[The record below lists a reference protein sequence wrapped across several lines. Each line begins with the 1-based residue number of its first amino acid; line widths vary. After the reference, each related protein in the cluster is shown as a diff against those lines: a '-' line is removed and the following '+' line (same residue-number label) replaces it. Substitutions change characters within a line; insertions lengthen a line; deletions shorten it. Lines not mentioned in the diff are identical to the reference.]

1 MLGARCPLLA
11 EDDHGSWYFAFD
23 TPTLPS
29 GDRRRV
35 RRGGFATHQAAQREL
50 DALRDPAVALGAV
63 LTVSAWL
70 KLWLEE
76 KVVLRESTRRS
87 YSELSRNHLVPTL
100 GEICLADLNA
110 QHVTAMLEE
119 VRARHAR
126 GGAPVSEG
134 TVARV
139 YATLRAAL
147 NCAVRDGLIP
157 VNPALLVKPGGMRR
171 PRAVVWT
178 EDRVEQWRRD
188 GIRPPVA
195 VWTATQTA
203 QFLHQTATDWLY
215 AVFHL
220 IALRGLRRGEAAG
233 LRWCDAD
240 LDSGTIYIDR
250 QLQQRDGQVVQA
262 PLKTNSSRRAVA
274 LDTTTASALRR
285 HRMLQRSEA
294 RALGRAPSGYVFTNE
309 HGDPVTPDY
318 LTRRFAEL
326 LANTDLPPIRLHD
339 LRHVAASLAIQAGAD
354 LKVIQDQLG
363 HSSIVITADTYV
375 SILPEHARKAAE
387 NTAGLIARAG
397 RKPPGARRPRR
408 PAQPM

>member
-1 MLGARCPLLA
+1 M
-11 EDDHGSWYFAFD
+11 
-23 TPTLPS
+23 
-29 GDRRRV
+29 
-35 RRGGFATHQAAQREL
+35 
-50 DALRDPAVALGAV
+50 ALGAV
-63 LTVSAWL
+63 LTVKAWL

-76 KVVLRESTRRS
+76 KVRLRESTRRS

-100 GEICLADLNA
+100 GGIRLADLNA
-110 QHVTAMLEE
+110 QHVAAMLEE
-119 VRARHAR
+119 VRACHAR
-126 GGAPVSEG
+126 GGTPVSEG

-147 NCAVRDGLIP
+147 NCAVRDGLVP

-178 EDRVEQWRRD
+178 EDRVEQWRQD

-195 VWTATQTA
+195 VWTAAQTA
-203 QFLHQTATDWLY
+203 RFLHQTMDDRLY

-240 LDSGTIYIDR
+240 LDGGTIYIDR
-250 QLQQRDGQVVQA
+250 QLQQRDRQLVQG
-262 PLKTNSSRRAVA
+262 PPKTSSSGRAVA
-274 LDTTTASALRR
+274 LDATTASVLRR
-285 HRMLQRSEA
+285 HRVLQRTEA

-309 HGDPVTPDY
+309 HGDPATPDY

-326 LANTDLPPIRLHD
+326 LADTDLPPIRLHD
-339 LRHVAASLAIQAGAD
+339 LRHVAASLAIQACAD

-375 SILPEHARKAAE
+375 SILPDHARKAAE
-387 NTAGLIARAG
+387 DTARLIAYAG
-397 RKPPGARRPRR
+397 RRAPGARRPRQ
-408 PAQPM
+408 PAKSG